1 MFSGQLPHYLE
12 PRKLAR
18 QGGEISGHTTV
29 AALPR
34 LAEFRSSQDSV
45 VRARLAFEQD
55 DDGHHCIR
63 GEVHT
68 ELELCCQ
75 RCLEPV
81 RYEVTA
87 RVDLALVWSEDQAR
101 ALPQHLDPWLASDEK
116 MVLAELLEEEL
127 LLALPLVATHEHCPE
142 PLDNPAAAITADR
155 NNGDEGSEK
164 PERDNPFAVLERLK
178 KGPRE

>member
-12 PRKLAR
+12 PRKLVR

-34 LAEFRSSQDSV
+34 LAEFQSSQDSV

-55 DDGHHCIR
+55 EDGHHCIR

-68 ELELCCQ
+68 ELELRCQ

-81 RYEVTA
+81 RYEVNA
-87 RVDLALVWSEDQAR
+87 SVELALVWSEDQAR
-101 ALPQHLDPWLASDEK
+101 ALPEHLDPWLASDEK

-127 LLALPLVATHEHCPE
+127 LLALPLVATHEQCPE
-142 PLDNPAAAITADR
+142 PLDNPAAGAGAGA
-155 NNGDEGSEK
+155 NEGSDK
-164 PERDNPFAVLERLK
+164 PERENPFAVLERLK